1 MMLRRALASGLSAAV
16 ATAGVAAL
24 AVTAGPTGGLPS
36 APGDL
41 ALAAATG
48 CASAPEP
55 PTYTPTPTPTS
66 SPTSSPTSTATAS
79 ASPSPAKATASSSPT
94 STPTSTPTADPEPT
108 TDPEPVTSVEMVQA
122 NIKSGTALKKFKAD
136 LRKVFRTCPDF
147 VTFNEVPMRQPQ
159 YLAPTGYEMFRTPG
173 QYTGAN
179 PVVWRTD
186 RWTPEARGTTMIS
199 NKQGYGKGQHVMW
212 GVRYANWVTLR
223 SVDGKQTVSVVAVHI
238 APKSPRTT
246 KLLGPSI
253 QRLGALVGQLSGS
266 GPVLVG
272 GDFNRHYKS
281 SEYPRALLDAARLNA
296 VYDLSGKYE
305 PTGDHR
311 GATIDYV
318 MVRPAEAFT
327 VLKQRTRELN
337 SDHDAVVVELS
348 LPEETV
354 GEPVVS
360 FSAGTT
366 VNDPAS
372 VSQRG
377 RSTVIRSIKSVIKA
391 VPAGEELRVRTSS
404 LDVRRVAAKLLAAAR
419 RGVTVNVVTGT
430 TESTTPERWLTKQ
443 LSEIPGS
450 YVRHRPEAFEPGAT
464 SSLLLASRAGITP
477 WTSLALDR
485 GLSRTMVSQ
494 RTVLRLET
502 KKKAYKKQVRAF
514 QADAAPPSADPEEP
528 VTEPGEGEGGDAP
541 APEETAAP

>member
-1 MMLRRALASGLSAAV
+1 MMLRRALATGLSAAV

-24 AVTAGPTGGLPS
+24 AVTAGPVGGPLS
-36 APGDL
+36 TSGDL

-48 CASAPEP
+48 CASEPEP

-66 SPTSSPTSTATAS
+66 SPTATAS
-79 ASPSPAKATASSSPT
+79 PTATSSPSPAKATTSASPTSSPT
-94 STPTSTPTADPEPT
+94 STPTTDPEPT
-108 TDPEPVTSVEMVQA
+108 VDPEPVTSVEMVQA

-159 YLAPTGYEMFRTPG
+159 YLAPAGYEMFRTPG

-296 VYDLSGKYE
+296 VYDLSGKFE

-354 GEPVVS
+354 GESVVS

-372 VSQRG
+372 LSQRG

-391 VPAGEELRVRTSS
+391 VPAGEELRLRTSS

-450 YVRHRPEAFEPGAT
+450 YVRQRPEAFEPGTT

-485 GLSRTMVSQ
+485 GLSRTLVSQ

-514 QADAAPPSADPEEP
+514 EADAAPPSAEPEEP